1 MCMNANVVYI
11 LVVLIL
17 TWIYFQTRSLKSNE
31 DEYFVLNKSEGVFGL
46 SLSFY
51 ASGMGLWILTSPAE
65 VAWYGLGYD
74 IYGYALSAAT
84 PFVLIYIFG
93 PKIADLLPNGATLA
107 QFVETKYGNIA
118 QKIVS
123 VVAVIYMG
131 AFLVAEFASISFV
144 FESISSVRGVLVSLL
159 IAITTLAYLFRHG
172 FKASYFTDRI
182 QSYGIIFLLAI
193 VLMIWFSQNSISDI
207 VSLANSGGLNSFETF
222 SLKSALAVI
231 IAVTAAEVFSMGY
244 WQRTFSAE
252 NSKVIK
258 QASIYSGTGAF
269 LTILILGIGGAVG
282 AGKGLEVPAL
292 SFIDQLE
299 LNNFTIML
307 LISLATLLVTS
318 SIDTLENAIASTI
331 SLDIIKKKS
340 EEAKL
345 ITLLVVGIALIIS
358 NEVTSIFNV
367 FLVADLFAACLVFP
381 AFYRIKKS
389 SKDILLVVPFVGSLI
404 SAYIFRYVSINPQL
418 NPGGVFIPT
427 DLYGLADLNT
437 FAVALL
443 SSMVITVVADKVIK
457 YN

>member
-1 MCMNANVVYI
+1 MNANVVYLI
-11 LVVLIL
+11 VVLIL
-17 TWIYFQTRSLKSNE
+17 TWIYFQTRNLKSNE

-65 VAWYGLGYD
+65 VAWYGLGFD

-84 PFVLIYIFG
+84 PFILIYIFG

-131 AFLVAEFASISFV
+131 AFLIAEFASISFV
-144 FESISSVRGVLVSLL
+144 FESISSVRGILVSLL

-182 QSYGIIFLLAI
+182 QSYGIIFLLVI
-193 VLMIWFSQNSISDI
+193 VLTIWFSRNNISDI
-207 VSLANSGGLNSFETF
+207 VSLANSGGLNSFEMF

-252 NSKVIK
+252 NTKVIK
-258 QASIYSGTGAF
+258 QASIYSGIGAF

-299 LNNFTIML
+299 LNNFTIVL

-345 ITLLVVGIALIIS
+345 ITLLVVCIALIIS

-389 SKDILLVVPFVGSLI
+389 SKDILLIVPFVGSLI
-404 SAYIFRYVSINPQL
+404 SVYTYRYLSVESQL
-418 NPGGVFIPT
+418 SPGGVFIPT

-437 FAVALL
+437 FAIALL
-443 SSMVITVVADKVIK
+443 SSMVITLVADKVIK
-457 YN
+457 

>member
-1 MCMNANVVYI
+1 MNANVVYLI
-11 LVVLIL
+11 VVLIL
-17 TWIYFQTRSLKSNE
+17 TWIYFQTRSLKSSE
-31 DEYFVLNKSEGVFGL
+31 DEYFVLNKSEGVLGL

-84 PFVLIYIFG
+84 PFILIYIFG
-93 PKIADLLPNGATLA
+93 PKIADLLPKGATLA

-123 VVAVIYMG
+123 IVAVIYMG
-131 AFLVAEFASISFV
+131 AFLIAEFASISFV
-144 FESISSVRGVLVSLL
+144 FESISSVRGILISLL

-172 FKASYFTDRI
+172 FKASYFTDRL
-182 QSYGIIFLLAI
+182 QSYGIILLLAI
-193 VLMIWFSQNSISDI
+193 VLTIWLSQNSLSEL
-207 VSLANSGGLNSFETF
+207 VTYANAGGLGSFETF

-252 NSKVIK
+252 NSKAIK
-258 QASIYSGTGAF
+258 QASIFSGIGAF

-282 AGKGLEVPAL
+282 AGKGIESPAL
-292 SFIDQLE
+292 SFIEQLD
-299 LNNFTIML
+299 LNNFTIIL
-307 LISLATLLVTS
+307 LVSLATLLVTS

-331 SLDIIKKKS
+331 SLDILKKKS

-345 ITLLVVGIALIIS
+345 ITLLVVCIALVIS
-358 NEVTSIFNV
+358 IEVTSIFNV

-389 SKDILLVVPFVGSLI
+389 SKDILLIIPFAGSLI
-404 SAYIFRYVSINPQL
+404 SVYVYRYLFIDLQV

-437 FAVALL
+437 FAIGLL
-443 SSMVITVVADKVIK
+443 SSMVITLVADKAIK
-457 YN
+457 

>member
-1 MCMNANVVYI
+1 MNANVVYL

-65 VAWYGLGYD
+65 VAWYGLGFD

-258 QASIYSGTGAF
+258 QASVYSGAGAF
-269 LTILILGIGGAVG
+269 LTILILGVGGAVG
-282 AGKGLEVPAL
+282 AGKGLEVPTL

-299 LNNFTIML
+299 LNNLTIML

-367 FLVADLFAACLVFP
+367 FLVADLFATCLIFP

-389 SKDILLVVPFVGSLI
+389 SKDVLLIVPFVGSLI
-404 SAYIFRYVSINPQL
+404 SVYTYRYLSIDSQL

-437 FAVALL
+437 FAIALL
-443 SSMVITVVADKVIK
+443 SSMVITLVADKVIK
-457 YN
+457 

>member
-1 MCMNANVVYI
+1 MNGNVIYLI
-11 LVVLIL
+11 VVSIL
-17 TWIYFQTRSLKSNE
+17 TWVYFQTRSLKSNE
-31 DEYFVLNKSEGVFGL
+31 NEYFVLNKSEGVLGL

-84 PFVLIYIFG
+84 PFILIYIFG
-93 PKIADLLPNGATLA
+93 PKIADLLPEGATLA

-123 VVAVIYMG
+123 IVAVIYMG
-131 AFLVAEFASISFV
+131 AFLIAEFASISFV
-144 FESISSVRGVLVSLL
+144 FESISSVRGILISLL

-172 FKASYFTDRI
+172 FKASYFTDRL
-182 QSYGIIFLLAI
+182 QSYGIILLLVI
-193 VLMIWFSQNSISDI
+193 VLTIWLSQNRLSEI
-207 VSLANSGGLNSFETF
+207 VTFANAGGLSSFETF

-252 NSKVIK
+252 NSKAIK
-258 QASIYSGTGAF
+258 QASIFSGIGAF

-282 AGKGLEVPAL
+282 AGKGIESPAL
-292 SFIDQLE
+292 SFIEQLD
-299 LNNFTIML
+299 LNNFTIIL
-307 LISLATLLVTS
+307 LVSLATLLVTS

-331 SLDIIKKKS
+331 SLDIFKKKS

-345 ITLLVVGIALIIS
+345 ITLLVVSVALIIS
-358 NEVTSIFNV
+358 IEVTSIFNV

-389 SKDILLVVPFVGSLI
+389 SKDLLLIIPFVGSLI
-404 SAYIFRYVSINPQL
+404 FVYIYRYLFIDLQA
-418 NPGGVFIPT
+418 NPGGIFIPT

-437 FAVALL
+437 FAIGLL
-443 SSMVITVVADKVIK
+443 SSMVMTLVADKAIK
-457 YN
+457 

>member
-1 MCMNANVVYI
+1 
-11 LVVLIL
+11 
-17 TWIYFQTRSLKSNE
+17 
-31 DEYFVLNKSEGVFGL
+31 
-46 SLSFY
+46 
-51 ASGMGLWILTSPAE
+51 
-65 VAWYGLGYD
+65 
-74 IYGYALSAAT
+74 
-84 PFVLIYIFG
+84 
-93 PKIADLLPNGATLA
+93 
-107 QFVETKYGNIA
+107 
-118 QKIVS
+118 
-123 VVAVIYMG
+123 MG

-258 QASIYSGTGAF
+258 QASVYSGAGAF
-269 LTILILGIGGAVG
+269 LTILILGVGGAVG
-282 AGKGLEVPAL
+282 AGKGLEVPTL

-299 LNNFTIML
+299 LNNLTIML

-367 FLVADLFAACLVFP
+367 FLVADLFATCLVFP

-389 SKDILLVVPFVGSLI
+389 SKDVLLIVPFVGSLI
-404 SAYIFRYVSINPQL
+404 SVYTYRYLSIDSQL

-427 DLYGLADLNT
+427 DLYGLADLNA
-437 FAVALL
+437 FAIALL
-443 SSMVITVVADKVIK
+443 SSMVITLVADKVIK
-457 YN
+457 

>member
-1 MCMNANVVYI
+1 MNANVVYLI
-11 LVVLIL
+11 VVLIL
-17 TWIYFQTRSLKSNE
+17 AWIYFQTRSLKSNE
-31 DEYFVLNKSEGVFGL
+31 NEYFVLNKSEGVLGL

-84 PFVLIYIFG
+84 PFILIYIFG

-107 QFVETKYGNIA
+107 QFVETKYGSIA

-123 VVAVIYMG
+123 IVAVIYMG
-131 AFLVAEFASISFV
+131 AFLIAEFASISFV
-144 FESISSVRGVLVSLL
+144 FESISSVRGILISLL

-172 FKASYFTDRI
+172 FKASYFTDRL
-182 QSYGIIFLLAI
+182 QSYGIILLLAI
-193 VLMIWFSQNSISDI
+193 VITIWLSQNSLSDL
-207 VSLANSGGLNSFETF
+207 VTYANAGGLSSFETF

-252 NSKVIK
+252 NSKAIK
-258 QASIYSGTGAF
+258 QASIFSGIGAF

-282 AGKGLEVPAL
+282 AGKGIESPSL
-292 SFIDQLE
+292 SFIEQLD
-299 LNNFTIML
+299 LNNFTIIL
-307 LISLATLLVTS
+307 LVSLATLLVTS

-331 SLDIIKKKS
+331 SLDILKKKS

-345 ITLLVVGIALIIS
+345 ITLLVVCIS
-358 NEVTSIFNV
+358 LVISIEVTSIFNV

-389 SKDILLVVPFVGSLI
+389 SKDILLLIPFVGSLI
-404 SAYIFRYVSINPQL
+404 SVYVYRYLFIDLQV
-418 NPGGVFIPT
+418 NPGGIFIPT

-437 FAVALL
+437 FAIGLL
-443 SSMVITVVADKVIK
+443 SSMVITLVADKAIK
-457 YN
+457 

>member
-1 MCMNANVVYI
+1 MNANVVYLI
-11 LVVLIL
+11 VVLIL

-31 DEYFVLNKSEGVFGL
+31 NEYFVLNKSEGVLGL

-84 PFVLIYIFG
+84 PFILIYIFG
-93 PKIADLLPNGATLA
+93 PKIADLLPKGATLA

-123 VVAVIYMG
+123 IVAVIYMG
-131 AFLVAEFASISFV
+131 AFLIAEFASISFV
-144 FESISSVRGVLVSLL
+144 FESISSVRGILISLL

-172 FKASYFTDRI
+172 FKASYFTDRL
-182 QSYGIIFLLAI
+182 QSYGIILLLAI
-193 VLMIWFSQNSISDI
+193 VLTIWLSQNSLSEL
-207 VSLANSGGLNSFETF
+207 VTYANAGGLGSFETF

-258 QASIYSGTGAF
+258 QASIFSGIGAF

-282 AGKGLEVPAL
+282 AGKGIESPAL
-292 SFIDQLE
+292 SFIEQLD
-299 LNNFTIML
+299 LNNFTIIL
-307 LISLATLLVTS
+307 LVSLATLLVTS

-331 SLDIIKKKS
+331 SLDILKKKS

-345 ITLLVVGIALIIS
+345 ITLLVVCIS
-358 NEVTSIFNV
+358 LVISIEVTSIFNV

-389 SKDILLVVPFVGSLI
+389 SKDILLIIPFVGSLI
-404 SAYIFRYVSINPQL
+404 SVYVYRYLFIDLQV

-437 FAVALL
+437 FAIGLL
-443 SSMVITVVADKVIK
+443 SSMVITLVADKAIK
-457 YN
+457 

>member
-1 MCMNANVVYI
+1 MNANVVYLI
-11 LVVLIL
+11 VVLIL
-17 TWIYFQTRSLKSNE
+17 TWIYFQTRSLKSSE
-31 DEYFVLNKSEGVFGL
+31 DEYFVLNKSEGVLGL

-84 PFVLIYIFG
+84 PFILIYIFG
-93 PKIADLLPNGATLA
+93 PKIADLLPKGATLA

-123 VVAVIYMG
+123 IVAVIYMG
-131 AFLVAEFASISFV
+131 AFLIAEFASISFV
-144 FESISSVRGVLVSLL
+144 FESISSVRGILISLL

-172 FKASYFTDRI
+172 FKASYFTDRL
-182 QSYGIIFLLAI
+182 QSYGIILLLAI
-193 VLMIWFSQNSISDI
+193 VLTIWLSQNSLSE
-207 VSLANSGGLNSFETF
+207 LLTYANAGGLGSFETF

-252 NSKVIK
+252 NSKAIK
-258 QASIYSGTGAF
+258 QASIFSGIGAF

-282 AGKGLEVPAL
+282 AGKGIESPAL
-292 SFIDQLE
+292 SFIEQLD
-299 LNNFTIML
+299 LNNFTIIL
-307 LISLATLLVTS
+307 LVSLATLLVTS

-331 SLDIIKKKS
+331 SLDILKKKS

-345 ITLLVVGIALIIS
+345 ITLLVVCIS
-358 NEVTSIFNV
+358 LVISIEVTSIFNV

-389 SKDILLVVPFVGSLI
+389 SKDILLIIPFVGSLI
-404 SAYIFRYVSINPQL
+404 SVYVYRYLFIDLQV

-437 FAVALL
+437 FAIGLL
-443 SSMVITVVADKVIK
+443 SSMVITLVADKAIK
-457 YN
+457 

>member
-1 MCMNANVVYI
+1 MNANVIYLI
-11 LVVLIL
+11 VVLIL

-31 DEYFVLNKSEGVFGL
+31 DEYFVLNKSEGVLGL

-65 VAWYGLGYD
+65 VAWYGLGFD

-93 PKIADLLPNGATLA
+93 PKIADLLPKGATLA
-107 QFVETKYGNIA
+107 QFVENKYGNIA

-123 VVAVIYMG
+123 IVAVIYMG
-131 AFLVAEFASISFV
+131 AFLIAEFASISFV
-144 FESISSVRGVLVSLL
+144 FESISSVRGILISLL

-172 FKASYFTDRI
+172 FKASYFTDRL
-182 QSYGIIFLLAI
+182 QSYGIILLLAI
-193 VLMIWFSQNSISDI
+193 VLTIWLSQNTLSEL
-207 VSLANSGGLNSFETF
+207 VTFANAGGLNSFESF
-222 SLKSALAVI
+222 SFKSALAVI

-252 NSKVIK
+252 NSKAIK
-258 QASIYSGTGAF
+258 QASIFSGIGAF

-282 AGKGLEVPAL
+282 AGKGIESPAL
-292 SFIDQLE
+292 SFIEQLD
-299 LNNFTIML
+299 LNNFTIIL
-307 LISLATLLVTS
+307 LVSLATLLVTS

-331 SLDIIKKKS
+331 SLDILKKKS

-345 ITLLVVGIALIIS
+345 ITLLVVCIS
-358 NEVTSIFNV
+358 LVISIEVTSIFNV

-389 SKDILLVVPFVGSLI
+389 SKDILLIIPFVGSLI
-404 SAYIFRYVSINPQL
+404 SVYVYRYLFIDLQV

-437 FAVALL
+437 FAIGFL
-443 SSMVITVVADKVIK
+443 SSMVITLVADKAIK
-457 YN
+457 

>member
-1 MCMNANVVYI
+1 MNGNVIYLI
-11 LVVLIL
+11 VVLIL

-31 DEYFVLNKSEGVFGL
+31 NEYFVLNKSEGVLGL

-93 PKIADLLPNGATLA
+93 PKIADLLPEGATLA

-123 VVAVIYMG
+123 IVAVIYMG
-131 AFLVAEFASISFV
+131 AFLIAEFASISFV
-144 FESISSVRGVLVSLL
+144 FESISSVRGILISLL

-172 FKASYFTDRI
+172 FKASYFTDRL
-182 QSYGIIFLLAI
+182 QSYGIILLLVI
-193 VLMIWFSQNSISDI
+193 VFTIWLSQNKLSEI
-207 VSLANSGGLNSFETF
+207 VTFANAGGLSSFETF

-252 NSKVIK
+252 NSKAIK
-258 QASIYSGTGAF
+258 QASIISGIGAF

-282 AGKGLEVPAL
+282 AGKGIESPAL
-292 SFIDQLE
+292 SFIEQLD
-299 LNNFTIML
+299 LNNFTIIL
-307 LISLATLLVTS
+307 LVSLATLLVTS

-331 SLDIIKKKS
+331 SLDIFKKKS

-345 ITLLVVGIALIIS
+345 ITLLVVSVALIIS
-358 NEVTSIFNV
+358 IEVTSIFNV

-389 SKDILLVVPFVGSLI
+389 SKDLLLIIPFVGSLI
-404 SAYIFRYVSINPQL
+404 FVYIYRYLFIDLQA
-418 NPGGVFIPT
+418 NPGGIFIPT

-437 FAVALL
+437 FAIGLL
-443 SSMVITVVADKVIK
+443 SSMVMTLVADKAIK
-457 YN
+457 

>member
-1 MCMNANVVYI
+1 MNANVIYLI
-11 LVVLIL
+11 VVLIL

-31 DEYFVLNKSEGVFGL
+31 DEYFVLNKSEGVLGL

-65 VAWYGLGYD
+65 VAWYGLGFD

-93 PKIADLLPNGATLA
+93 PKIADLLPKGATLA

-123 VVAVIYMG
+123 IVAVIYMG
-131 AFLVAEFASISFV
+131 AFLIAEFASISFV
-144 FESISSVRGVLVSLL
+144 FESISSARGILISLL

-172 FKASYFTDRI
+172 FKASYFTDRL
-182 QSYGIIFLLAI
+182 QSYGIILLLSI
-193 VLMIWFSQNSISDI
+193 VLTIWLSQNSLSEL
-207 VSLANSGGLNSFETF
+207 VTFANAGGLNSFETF
-222 SLKSALAVI
+222 SFKSALAVI

-252 NSKVIK
+252 NSKAIK
-258 QASIYSGTGAF
+258 QASIFSGIGAF

-282 AGKGLEVPAL
+282 AGKGIESPAL
-292 SFIDQLE
+292 SFIEQLD
-299 LNNFTIML
+299 LNNFTIIL
-307 LISLATLLVTS
+307 LVSLATLLVTS

-331 SLDIIKKKS
+331 SLDILKKKS

-345 ITLLVVGIALIIS
+345 ITLLVVCIALVIS
-358 NEVTSIFNV
+358 IEVTSIFNV

-389 SKDILLVVPFVGSLI
+389 SKDILLIIPFVGSLI
-404 SAYIFRYVSINPQL
+404 SVYVYRYLFIDLQV
-418 NPGGVFIPT
+418 NPGGIFIPT

-437 FAVALL
+437 FAIGLL
-443 SSMVITVVADKVIK
+443 SSMVITLVADKAIK
-457 YN
+457 

>member
-1 MCMNANVVYI
+1 MNANVIYLI
-11 LVVLIL
+11 VVLIL
-17 TWIYFQTRSLKSNE
+17 TWIYFQTRSLKSSE
-31 DEYFVLNKSEGVFGL
+31 DEYFVLNKSEGVLGL

-84 PFVLIYIFG
+84 PFILIYIFG
-93 PKIADLLPNGATLA
+93 PKIADLLPKGATLA

-123 VVAVIYMG
+123 IVAVIYMG
-131 AFLVAEFASISFV
+131 AFLIAEFASISFV
-144 FESISSVRGVLVSLL
+144 FESISSVRGILISLL

-172 FKASYFTDRI
+172 FKASYFTDKL
-182 QSYGIIFLLAI
+182 QSYGIILLLAI
-193 VLMIWFSQNSISDI
+193 VLTIWLSQNSLSEL
-207 VSLANSGGLNSFETF
+207 VTYANAGGLGSFETF

-252 NSKVIK
+252 NSKAIK
-258 QASIYSGTGAF
+258 QASIFSGIGAF

-282 AGKGLEVPAL
+282 AGKGIESPAL
-292 SFIDQLE
+292 SFIEQLD
-299 LNNFTIML
+299 LNNFTIIL
-307 LISLATLLVTS
+307 LVSLATLLVTS

-331 SLDIIKKKS
+331 SLDILKKKS

-345 ITLLVVGIALIIS
+345 ITLLVVCIS
-358 NEVTSIFNV
+358 LVISIEVTSIFNV

-389 SKDILLVVPFVGSLI
+389 SKDILLIIPFVGSLI
-404 SAYIFRYVSINPQL
+404 SVYVYRYLFIDLQV
-418 NPGGVFIPT
+418 NPGGIFIPT

-437 FAVALL
+437 FAIGLL
-443 SSMVITVVADKVIK
+443 SSMVITLVADKAIK
-457 YN
+457 

>member
-1 MCMNANVVYI
+1 MNANVVYLI
-11 LVVLIL
+11 VVLIL

-31 DEYFVLNKSEGVFGL
+31 NEYFVLNKSEGVLGL

-84 PFVLIYIFG
+84 PFILIYIFG
-93 PKIADLLPNGATLA
+93 PKIADLLPKGATLA

-123 VVAVIYMG
+123 IVAVIYMG
-131 AFLVAEFASISFV
+131 AFLIAEFASISFV
-144 FESISSVRGVLVSLL
+144 FESISSVRGILISLL

-172 FKASYFTDRI
+172 FKASYFTDRL
-182 QSYGIIFLLAI
+182 QSYGIILLLAI
-193 VLMIWFSQNSISDI
+193 VLTIWLSQNSLSEL
-207 VSLANSGGLNSFETF
+207 VTYANTGGLSSFETF

-252 NSKVIK
+252 NSKAIK
-258 QASIYSGTGAF
+258 QASIFSGIGAF

-282 AGKGLEVPAL
+282 AGKGIESPAL
-292 SFIDQLE
+292 SFIEQLD
-299 LNNFTIML
+299 LNNFTIIL
-307 LISLATLLVTS
+307 LVSLATLLVTS

-331 SLDIIKKKS
+331 SLDILKKKS

-345 ITLLVVGIALIIS
+345 ITLLVVCVSLVIS
-358 NEVTSIFNV
+358 IEVTSIFNV

-389 SKDILLVVPFVGSLI
+389 SKDIFLIVPFVGSLI
-404 SAYIFRYVSINPQL
+404 SVYLYRYLFIDLQV
-418 NPGGVFIPT
+418 NPGGIFIPT

-437 FAVALL
+437 FAIGLL
-443 SSMVITVVADKVIK
+443 SSMVITLVADKAIK
-457 YN
+457 

>member
-1 MCMNANVVYI
+1 MNANIVYLI
-11 LVVLIL
+11 VVLIL

-31 DEYFVLNKSEGVFGL
+31 NEYFVLNKSEGVLGL

-84 PFVLIYIFG
+84 PFILIYIFG
-93 PKIADLLPNGATLA
+93 PKIADLLPKGATLA

-123 VVAVIYMG
+123 IVAVIYMG
-131 AFLVAEFASISFV
+131 AFLIAEFASISFV
-144 FESISSVRGVLVSLL
+144 FESISSVRGILISLL

-172 FKASYFTDRI
+172 FKASYFTDRL
-182 QSYGIIFLLAI
+182 QSYGIILLLAI
-193 VLMIWFSQNSISDI
+193 VLTIWLSQNSLSEL
-207 VSLANSGGLNSFETF
+207 VTYANAGGLSSFETF

-252 NSKVIK
+252 NSKAIK
-258 QASIYSGTGAF
+258 QASIFSGIGAF

-282 AGKGLEVPAL
+282 AGKGIESPAL
-292 SFIDQLE
+292 SFIEQLD
-299 LNNFTIML
+299 LNNFTIIL
-307 LISLATLLVTS
+307 LVSLATLLVTS

-331 SLDIIKKKS
+331 SLDILKKKS

-345 ITLLVVGIALIIS
+345 ITLLVVCIS
-358 NEVTSIFNV
+358 LVISIEVTSIFNV

-389 SKDILLVVPFVGSLI
+389 SKDILLIIPFVGSLI
-404 SAYIFRYVSINPQL
+404 SVYVYRYLFIDLQI

-437 FAVALL
+437 FAIGLL
-443 SSMVITVVADKVIK
+443 SSMVITLVADKAIK
-457 YN
+457 

>member
-1 MCMNANVVYI
+1 MNANVIYLI
-11 LVVLIL
+11 VVLIL
-17 TWIYFQTRSLKSNE
+17 TWVYFQTRSLKSNE
-31 DEYFVLNKSEGVFGL
+31 DEYFVLNKSEGVLGL

-84 PFVLIYIFG
+84 PFILIYIFG
-93 PKIADLLPNGATLA
+93 PKIADLLPKGATLA

-123 VVAVIYMG
+123 IVAVIYMG
-131 AFLVAEFASISFV
+131 AFLIAEFASISFV
-144 FESISSVRGVLVSLL
+144 FESISSVRGILISLL

-172 FKASYFTDRI
+172 FKASYFTDRL
-182 QSYGIIFLLAI
+182 QSYGIILLLAI
-193 VLMIWFSQNSISDI
+193 VLTIWLSQNSLSEL
-207 VSLANSGGLNSFETF
+207 VTYANAGGLSTFETF

-252 NSKVIK
+252 NSKAIK
-258 QASIYSGTGAF
+258 QASIFSGIGAF

-282 AGKGLEVPAL
+282 AGKGIESPAL
-292 SFIDQLE
+292 SFIEQLD
-299 LNNFTIML
+299 LNNFTIIL
-307 LISLATLLVTS
+307 LVSLATLLVTS

-331 SLDIIKKKS
+331 SLDILKKKS

-345 ITLLVVGIALIIS
+345 ITLLIVCVSLVIS
-358 NEVTSIFNV
+358 IEVTSIFNV

-389 SKDILLVVPFVGSLI
+389 SKDILLIIPFVGSLI
-404 SAYIFRYVSINPQL
+404 SVYVYRYLFIDLQV

-437 FAVALL
+437 FAIGLL
-443 SSMVITVVADKVIK
+443 SSMVITLVADKAIK
-457 YN
+457 

>member
-1 MCMNANVVYI
+1 MNANVVYLI
-11 LVVLIL
+11 VVLIL
-17 TWIYFQTRSLKSNE
+17 TWIYFQTRSLKSSE
-31 DEYFVLNKSEGVFGL
+31 DEYFVLNKSEGVLGL

-84 PFVLIYIFG
+84 PFILIYIFG
-93 PKIADLLPNGATLA
+93 PKIADLLPKGATLA

-123 VVAVIYMG
+123 IVAVIYMG
-131 AFLVAEFASISFV
+131 AFLIAEFASISFV
-144 FESISSVRGVLVSLL
+144 FESISSVRGVLISLL

-172 FKASYFTDRI
+172 FKASYFTDRL
-182 QSYGIIFLLAI
+182 QSYGIILLLAI
-193 VLMIWFSQNSISDI
+193 VLTIWLSQNSLSEL
-207 VSLANSGGLNSFETF
+207 VTYANAGGLSSFETF

-252 NSKVIK
+252 NSKAIK
-258 QASIYSGTGAF
+258 QASIFSGIGAF

-282 AGKGLEVPAL
+282 AGKGIESPAL
-292 SFIDQLE
+292 SFIEQLD
-299 LNNFTIML
+299 LNNFTIIL
-307 LISLATLLVTS
+307 LVSLATLLVTS

-331 SLDIIKKKS
+331 SLDILKKKS

-345 ITLLVVGIALIIS
+345 ITLLVVCIS
-358 NEVTSIFNV
+358 LVISIEVTSIFNV

-389 SKDILLVVPFVGSLI
+389 SKDILLIIPFVGSLI
-404 SAYIFRYVSINPQL
+404 SVYVYRYLFIDLQV

-437 FAVALL
+437 FAIGLL
-443 SSMVITVVADKVIK
+443 SSMVITLVADKAIK
-457 YN
+457 

>member
-1 MCMNANVVYI
+1 MNANVVYLI
-11 LVVLIL
+11 VVLIL
-17 TWIYFQTRSLKSNE
+17 TWIYFQTRSLKSSE
-31 DEYFVLNKSEGVFGL
+31 DEYFVLNKSEGVLGL

-84 PFVLIYIFG
+84 PFILIYIFG
-93 PKIADLLPNGATLA
+93 PKIADLLPKGATLA

-123 VVAVIYMG
+123 IVAVIYMG
-131 AFLVAEFASISFV
+131 AFLIAEFASISFV
-144 FESISSVRGVLVSLL
+144 FESISSVRGILISLL

-172 FKASYFTDRI
+172 FKASYFTDRL
-182 QSYGIIFLLAI
+182 QSYGIILLLAI
-193 VLMIWFSQNSISDI
+193 VLTIWLSQNSLSE
-207 VSLANSGGLNSFETF
+207 LLTYANAGGLGSFETF

-252 NSKVIK
+252 NSKAIK
-258 QASIYSGTGAF
+258 QASIFSGIGAF

-282 AGKGLEVPAL
+282 AGKGIESPAL
-292 SFIDQLE
+292 SFIEQLD
-299 LNNFTIML
+299 LNNFTIIL
-307 LISLATLLVTS
+307 LVSLATLLVTS

-331 SLDIIKKKS
+331 SLDILKKKS
-340 EEAKL
+340 EEARL
-345 ITLLVVGIALIIS
+345 ITLLVVCIALVIS
-358 NEVTSIFNV
+358 IEVTSIFNV

-389 SKDILLVVPFVGSLI
+389 SKDILLIIPFVGSLI
-404 SAYIFRYVSINPQL
+404 SVYVYRYLFIDLQV

-437 FAVALL
+437 FAIGLL
-443 SSMVITVVADKVIK
+443 SSMVITLVADKAIK
-457 YN
+457 

>member
-1 MCMNANVVYI
+1 MNANVVYFI
-11 LVVLIL
+11 IILIL
-17 TWIYFQTRSLKSNE
+17 TWIYFQTRNLKSNE
-31 DEYFVLNKSEGVFGL
+31 DEYFVLNKSEGVLGL

-93 PKIADLLPNGATLA
+93 PKIAELLPNGATLA
-107 QFVETKYGNIA
+107 QFVETKYGIIA

-131 AFLVAEFASISFV
+131 AFLIAEFASISFV

-193 VLMIWFSQNSISDI
+193 VLMIWFSQNSFSEII
-207 VSLANSGGLNSFETF
+207 FLANSGGLNSFETF

-404 SAYIFRYVSINPQL
+404 SAYIFRYVSIDPQL

-427 DLYGLADLNT
+427 DLYGLADLNS

-443 SSMVITVVADKVIK
+443 SSMVITLVADKVIK

>member
-1 MCMNANVVYI
+1 MNANLVYLI
-11 LVVLIL
+11 IILIL
-17 TWIYFQTRSLKSNE
+17 TWIYFQTRNLKSNE
-31 DEYFVLNKSEGVFGL
+31 DEYFVLNKSEGVLGL

-93 PKIADLLPNGATLA
+93 PKIAELLPNGATLA
-107 QFVETKYGNIA
+107 QFVETKYGIIA

-131 AFLVAEFASISFV
+131 AFLIAEFASISFV

-258 QASIYSGTGAF
+258 QASVYSGAGAF
-269 LTILILGIGGAVG
+269 LTILILGVGGAVG
-282 AGKGLEVPAL
+282 AGKGLEVPTL

-299 LNNFTIML
+299 LNNLTIML

-367 FLVADLFAACLVFP
+367 FLVADLFATCLVFP

-389 SKDILLVVPFVGSLI
+389 SKDVLLIVPFVGSLI
-404 SAYIFRYVSINPQL
+404 SVYVYRYLFIDLQV

-437 FAVALL
+437 FAIGLL
-443 SSMVITVVADKVIK
+443 SSMVITLVADKVIK
-457 YN
+457 

>member
-1 MCMNANVVYI
+1 MNENVIYLI
-11 LVVLIL
+11 IVLIL
-17 TWIYFQTRSLKSNE
+17 TWIYFQTRRLKSNE
-31 DEYFVLNKSEGVFGL
+31 NEYFVLNKSEGVLGL

-84 PFVLIYIFG
+84 PFILIYIFG
-93 PKIADLLPNGATLA
+93 PKIADLLPEGATLA

-123 VVAVIYMG
+123 IVAVIYMG
-131 AFLVAEFASISFV
+131 AFLIAEFASISFV
-144 FESISSVRGVLVSLL
+144 FESISSVRGILISLL

-172 FKASYFTDRI
+172 FKASYFTDRL
-182 QSYGIIFLLAI
+182 QSYGIILLLAI
-193 VLMIWFSQNSISDI
+193 VFTIWLSQNNLSEII
-207 VSLANSGGLNSFETF
+207 TFANAGGLSSFETF

-252 NSKVIK
+252 NSKAIK
-258 QASIYSGTGAF
+258 QASVFSGIGAF
-269 LTILILGIGGAVG
+269 LTILLLGIGGAVG
-282 AGKGLEVPAL
+282 AGKGIESPSL
-292 SFIDQLE
+292 SFIEQLD
-299 LNNFTIML
+299 LNNFTIIL
-307 LISLATLLVTS
+307 LVSLATLLVTS

-331 SLDIIKKKS
+331 SLDILKKKS

-345 ITLLVVGIALIIS
+345 ITLLVVCIALVIS
-358 NEVTSIFNV
+358 IEVTSIFNV

-389 SKDILLVVPFVGSLI
+389 SKDILLIIPFVGSLI
-404 SAYIFRYVSINPQL
+404 SVYVYRYLFIDTQV

-437 FAVALL
+437 FAIGLL
-443 SSMVITVVADKVIK
+443 SSMVITLVADKVIK
-457 YN
+457 

>member
-1 MCMNANVVYI
+1 MNANVVYLI
-11 LVVLIL
+11 VVLIL
-17 TWIYFQTRSLKSNE
+17 TWIYFQTRSLKSSE
-31 DEYFVLNKSEGVFGL
+31 DEYFVLNKSEGVLGL

-84 PFVLIYIFG
+84 PFILIYIFG
-93 PKIADLLPNGATLA
+93 PKIADLLPKGATLA

-123 VVAVIYMG
+123 IVAVIYMG
-131 AFLVAEFASISFV
+131 AFLIAEFASIIFV
-144 FESISSVRGVLVSLL
+144 FESISSVRGILISLL
-159 IAITTLAYLFRHG
+159 VGITTLAYLFRHG
-172 FKASYFTDRI
+172 FKASYFTDRL
-182 QSYGIIFLLAI
+182 QSFGIILLLSI
-193 VLMIWFSQNSISDI
+193 VFSIWFSQNNLSEIMTY
-207 VSLANSGGLNSFETF
+207 ANAGGLNTFETF

-252 NSKVIK
+252 NSKAIK
-258 QASIYSGTGAF
+258 QASIFSGIGAF

-282 AGKGLEVPAL
+282 AGKGIESPGL
-292 SFIDQLE
+292 SFIEQLD
-299 LNNFTIML
+299 LNNFSIIL
-307 LISLATLLVTS
+307 LVSLATLLVTS

-331 SLDIIKKKS
+331 SLDILKKKS
-340 EEAKL
+340 KEAKL
-345 ITLLVVGIALIIS
+345 ITLLVVCVALVTSI
-358 NEVTSIFNV
+358 EVTSIFNV

-389 SKDILLVVPFVGSLI
+389 SKDIFLIVPFVGSLI
-404 SAYIFRYVSINPQL
+404 SVYLYRYLFIDLQV
-418 NPGGVFIPT
+418 NPGGIFIPT

-437 FAVALL
+437 FAIGLL
-443 SSMVITVVADKVIK
+443 SSMVITLVADKAIK
-457 YN
+457 

>member
-1 MCMNANVVYI
+1 MNANVVYLI
-11 LVVLIL
+11 VVLIL

-31 DEYFVLNKSEGVFGL
+31 NEYFVLNKSEGVLGL

-84 PFVLIYIFG
+84 PFILIYIFG
-93 PKIADLLPNGATLA
+93 PKIADLLPKGATLA

-123 VVAVIYMG
+123 IVAVIYMG
-131 AFLVAEFASISFV
+131 AFLIAEFASISFV
-144 FESISSVRGVLVSLL
+144 FESISSVRGILISLL

-172 FKASYFTDRI
+172 FKASYFTDRL
-182 QSYGIIFLLAI
+182 QSYGIILLLAI
-193 VLMIWFSQNSISDI
+193 VLTIWLSQNSLSEL
-207 VSLANSGGLNSFETF
+207 VTYANAGGLGSFETF

-252 NSKVIK
+252 NSKAIK
-258 QASIYSGTGAF
+258 QASIFSGIGAF

-282 AGKGLEVPAL
+282 AGKGIESPAL
-292 SFIDQLE
+292 SFIEQLD
-299 LNNFTIML
+299 LNNFTIIL
-307 LISLATLLVTS
+307 LASLATLLVTS

-331 SLDIIKKKS
+331 SLDILKKKS

-345 ITLLVVGIALIIS
+345 ITLLVVCIS
-358 NEVTSIFNV
+358 LVISIEVTSIFNV

-389 SKDILLVVPFVGSLI
+389 SKDILLIIPFVGSLI
-404 SAYIFRYVSINPQL
+404 SVYVYRYLFIDLQV

-437 FAVALL
+437 FAIGLL
-443 SSMVITVVADKVIK
+443 SSMVITLVADKAIK
-457 YN
+457 